1 MQNPWALLLVLGIK
15 KIETR
20 SWMPGRSKI
29 ENLLIHSSANT
40 NKAAKEFWN
49 SPWYHENVR
58 PLIGQMEETMGGI
71 QYHFGAIIGAVDVK
85 GCYPTKSFPND
96 ILDVQ
101 GNLFAPM
108 AGGGELMTPIG
119 KLEFMLGDYISS
131 NRRIGWVCENPRLL
145 TKPIP
150 AKGALNL
157 WTYETDEPLTFTK
170 VA

>member
-1 MQNPWALLLVLGIK
+1 MQQPYALLLVLGIK

-20 SWMPGRSKI
+20 SWMPQRRKI

-40 NKAAKEFWN
+40 NKQAKEFWN

-71 QYHFGAIIGAVDVK
+71 QYHCGAIIGAVDVI
-85 GCYPTKSFPND
+85 GCGPARELFDNSTEVYASIWNEAQQKYEPTPVD
-96 ILDVQ
+96 PL
-101 GNLFAPM
+101 
-108 AGGGELMTPIG
+108 ELQ
-119 KLEFMLGDYISS
+119 LGDYTSS
-131 NRRIGWVCENPRLL
+131 LRRKGWVCENPRLI
-145 TKPIP
+145 TKPIL